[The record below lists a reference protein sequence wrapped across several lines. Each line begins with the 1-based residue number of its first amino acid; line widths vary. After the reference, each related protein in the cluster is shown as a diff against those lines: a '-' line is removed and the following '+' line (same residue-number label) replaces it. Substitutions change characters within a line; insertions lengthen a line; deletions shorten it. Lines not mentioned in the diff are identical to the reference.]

1 MIMNETK
8 TRIFTAQGIFS
19 EIIQNV
25 KRSFDLKITGM
36 YFVIYKYSVELY
48 FLFVVVILQ
57 LRIEHRS

>member
-36 YFVIYKYSVELY
+36 YFVIYKYSVKLY

>member
-36 YFVIYKYSVELY
+36 YFVIYKYSVKLY
-48 FLFVVVILQ
+48 FLFVAVILQ